1 MKFLR
6 AIGAFLL
13 LLISPVLLVVSALA
27 LAATDILFSI
37 FGRKSRPPETPASV
51 NAASVVIPNW
61 NGRDLLEKYLPS
73 VVTALAGNPS
83 NEIIVVDNA
92 SEDGSAEFLAQHF
105 PGVRVIRSERN
116 LGFGGGSN
124 LGFKEAANDIV
135 VLLNSDMRVEP
146 DFLAPLLQPF
156 NDPLTFSVSCQIFF
170 SDPLKRREETGLTQ
184 GWWDGGRLRVRHR
197 EDQNITSAFPCFY
210 GGGGSSA
217 YDRRKFFELGGFD
230 HLLKP
235 FYYED
240 TDLGFMAWKR
250 GWKVYYAPQSIVY
263 HEHRGTIGRKFSP
276 EYIQRVLKK
285 NAILFVWK
293 NIHDWRMLAG
303 HFFQCF
309 GSSVRTLVAGDAP
322 GTFSF
327 AGLAKATIQLGPAV
341 SARWRAKSLA
351 SVDDREAFQRPLA
364 GYFRDRFQ
372 APNEPVPERL
382 RVLFVSPYPIEP
394 PVHGGAVFMKLS
406 VESLATMADVHL
418 CSMIDSVEQLP
429 AQQRLNEV
437 CASTTFHVRKPM
449 LEIRPSSLLPHAVR
463 EFADEEFSWAIHR
476 IVFEQKI
483 DVVQIEY
490 TMMAQYAGAFRH
502 LPCMLFEH
510 DIYFQ
515 SIARGLRQ
523 ESELWTRL
531 HHIHE
536 YLRALR
542 YELRALSRATRV
554 QVCSRENAAYLLSFL
569 PQLEPRI
576 DADSRTGIR
585 VDQYRFSLT
594 PREPETMLFI
604 GSFRHSPNVDALRWF
619 ITEVLPRVT
628 AMKPNAQLTVVG
640 ADRPP
645 ALASLLNHPSVRMTG
660 FVPDIREPLA
670 KYAVFVCPILSGSG
684 VRVKLLE
691 AFASGIPAVSTRI
704 GAEGLANVNGELCEL
719 ADSPDEFAR
728 AVVSLFEN
736 QEHALAVA
744 ARARQKVET
753 ENDAT
758 IITGRLERSY
768 RKEVEARRPV
778 LQRGRV
784 AQPEHEN
791 VTA

>member
-1 MKFLR
+1 
-6 AIGAFLL
+6 
-13 LLISPVLLVVSALA
+13 
-27 LAATDILFSI
+27 
-37 FGRKSRPPETPASV
+37 
-51 NAASVVIPNW
+51 
-61 NGRDLLEKYLPS
+61 
-73 VVTALAGNPS
+73 
-83 NEIIVVDNA
+83 
-92 SEDGSAEFLAQHF
+92 
-105 PGVRVIRSERN
+105 
-116 LGFGGGSN
+116 
-124 LGFKEAANDIV
+124 
-135 VLLNSDMRVEP
+135 
-146 DFLAPLLQPF
+146 
-156 NDPLTFSVSCQIFF
+156 
-170 SDPLKRREETGLTQ
+170 
-184 GWWDGGRLRVRHR
+184 
-197 EDQNITSAFPCFY
+197 
-210 GGGGSSA
+210 
-217 YDRRKFFELGGFD
+217 
-230 HLLKP
+230 
-235 FYYED
+235 
-240 TDLGFMAWKR
+240 
-250 GWKVYYAPQSIVY
+250 
-263 HEHRGTIGRKFSP
+263 
-276 EYIQRVLKK
+276 
-285 NAILFVWK
+285 
-293 NIHDWRMLAG
+293 
-303 HFFQCF
+303 
-309 GSSVRTLVAGDAP
+309 
-322 GTFSF
+322 
-327 AGLAKATIQLGPAV
+327 
-341 SARWRAKSLA
+341 
-351 SVDDREAFQRPLA
+351 
-364 GYFRDRFQ
+364 
-372 APNEPVPERL
+372 
-382 RVLFVSPYPIEP
+382 
-394 PVHGGAVFMKLS
+394 
-406 VESLATMADVHL
+406 
-418 CSMIDSVEQLP
+418 
-429 AQQRLNEV
+429 
-437 CASTTFHVRKPM
+437 
-449 LEIRPSSLLPHAVR
+449 
-463 EFADEEFSWAIHR
+463 
-476 IVFEQKI
+476 
-483 DVVQIEY
+483 
-490 TMMAQYAGAFRH
+490 MAQYAGAFRH

-619 ITEVLPRVT
+619 ITEILPRVT
-628 AMKPNAQLTVVG
+628 AMKPNAQLIVVG